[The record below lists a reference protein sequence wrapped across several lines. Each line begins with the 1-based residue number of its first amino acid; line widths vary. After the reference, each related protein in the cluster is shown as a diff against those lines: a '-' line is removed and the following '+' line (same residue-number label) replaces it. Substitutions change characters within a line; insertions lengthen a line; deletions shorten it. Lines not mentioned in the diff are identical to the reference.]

1 MIQILQRLAVPSLS
15 KKRQYF
21 CQIFQ
26 RNYFKNH
33 NIGPR
38 FSSSLF
44 WAFLKITGVAN
55 IFCFHSTYK
64 LCMYYVTLTKHE
76 LGYTLGDFLKNTS
89 GHTLG
94 YILGDFLINSSG
106 RTAS

>member
-1 MIQILQRLAVPSLS
+1 
-15 KKRQYF
+15 
-21 CQIFQ
+21 
-26 RNYFKNH
+26 
-33 NIGPR
+33 
-38 FSSSLF
+38 
-44 WAFLKITGVAN
+44 
-55 IFCFHSTYK
+55 
-64 LCMYYVTLTKHE
+64 